1 MRGPALLRVAALSSL
16 DKYLSGGG
24 LRGVD
29 GQAGSRVRRG
39 VRGGVAGIGDRS
51 RRLSGRCGWRRDI
64 VWAAIATSPCGSDS
78 AGRAPGNDSV
88 ASCCWPRGCGVGVL
102 QSHGVGTTLLSPDW
116 KSVGSS
122 TLVRMCGGATH
133 LLGSGADGEDPRLRC
148 SRQRAAG
155 CRPFLFDRRLVV
167 GTATVWIDSGRWAR
181 RGH

>member
-1 MRGPALLRVAALSSL
+1 MRRPAILRVAAFSPP

-29 GQAGSRVRRG
+29 GQAGLRVRRG

-64 VWAAIATSPCGSDS
+64 VWAAIAVSPRGSDS

-88 ASCCWPRGCGVGVL
+88 ASCCWPRGCSVVGL
-102 QSHGVGTTLLSPDW
+102 QSHGVGTTVLSPDW
-116 KSVGSS
+116 NSVGSAA
-122 TLVRMCGGATH
+122 LARVCGGATH
-133 LLGSGADGEDPRLRC
+133 LLGSGADCEDPRLRG
-148 SRQRAAG
+148 SWQRAAG

-167 GTATVWIDSGRWAR
+167 GSATVWIDSGRWAR